1 MAENESTLDAVKR
14 IFGISE
20 EDLPEEENWSIGVR
34 TNTYSG
40 AKKNKPKAQP
50 LPPNPLAPT
59 PSQGGIEKVDTLP
72 PMLQGV
78 AAPTPAPTS
87 APGAFKEK
95 MQSTLGAKPK
105 PATTPKPKTPMAE
118 QMENFWDK
126 GSYSVD
132 RNANRIRYRDA
143 KTGDDVTL
151 HMAPGSIPKAAG
163 IPAFEKYLR
172 SLKGE
177 IDTTPG
183 SYEEDTPAAQAATGG
198 TPPPPPPSATPKPV
212 TAASPDVPDPQA
224 KPVKGYAP
232 GAAELYKGKTE
243 AKRTTT
249 TPVTPGVDQAALNK
263 QATEAIQSQI
273 SGITAGQDA
282 LKEAYGPLLNPDL
295 YSKMGKGMRKAQAQY
310 GKDIDAAQKGEFW
323 DRIIGAL
330 GKVTAGTV
338 GLTGIPG
345 VAEKGLD
352 VAKYY
357 SSEPGFDRKSAEERA
372 KTRLEASQAQ
382 AKLPLTVAQSL
393 AQYKKE
399 MAEAGMP
406 KADIIARL
414 NDLIKSLTGSMVETE
429 GAESSIDQE
438 LISRPPVSGAAAAKD
453 KQGKTVDLLKTP
465 QQEALRDKQS
475 NGYLTARQAQVNSA
489 SQAQEAV
496 QQTLVPE
503 STARKIIARL
513 SKTNSRK
520 PGQAE
525 GEYWSKI
532 REMAIAEIEKV
543 QTQDPSDPQSARY
556 SDWDINTRD
565 AAELQDGPYN
575 VVKTSSWYEEGGK
588 RQYDYFDARKNPESR
603 YNVLKTQIR
612 KSQPKLSEQ
621 QLEAM
626 VREQLKAEAAQGK

>member
-1 MAENESTLDAVKR
+1 M
-14 IFGISE
+14 
-20 EDLPEEENWSIGVR
+20 
-34 TNTYSG
+34 
-40 AKKNKPKAQP
+40 
-50 LPPNPLAPT
+50 
-59 PSQGGIEKVDTLP
+59 
-72 PMLQGV
+72 MQGV
-78 AAPTPAPTS
+78 ATPTPAPTS
-87 APGAFKEK
+87 APGEFKK
-95 MQSTLGAKPK
+95 KVQSKLGAKPK

-118 QMENFWDK
+118 QKENFWDK

-132 RNANRIRYRDA
+132 RNANRIGYRDA

-151 HMAPGSIPKAAG
+151 HMASGSIPKAAG

-177 IDTTPG
+177 IDTTPAT
-183 SYEEDTPAAQAATGG
+183 YEEDTPATQAATGG

-224 KPVKGYAP
+224 KSVKGYAP

-263 QATEAIQSQI
+263 QATDAIQSQI
-273 SGITAGQDA
+273 SGITAGQGA

-295 YSKMGKGMRKAQAQY
+295 YSKMGKGMRKAQSQY

-399 MAEAGMP
+399 MVEAGMP

-429 GAESSIDQE
+429 GAEATTDQE
-438 LISRPPVSGAAAAKD
+438 LISRPHVSGAAAKD

-465 QQEALRDKQS
+465 QQETLRDKQS

-496 QQTLVPE
+496 QQTMVPE
-503 STARKIIARL
+503 TTARNIIARL
-513 SKTNSRK
+513 SKTNPRK
-520 PGQAE
+520 RRQDE

-532 REMAIAEIEKV
+532 REMAITEIEKV
-543 QTQDPSDPQSARY
+543 QTQDPSAPQSARY
-556 SDWDINTRD
+556 SDWDINIRD
-565 AAELQDGPYN
+565 VAELRDGNYN
-575 VVKTSSWYEEGGK
+575 VVKTSAWYEEGGK
-588 RQYDYFDARKNPESR
+588 RKYDYFDALKNPESR

-621 QLEAM
+621 QLEAT
-626 VREQLKAEAAQGK
+626 VRGQLKAEAAQGK